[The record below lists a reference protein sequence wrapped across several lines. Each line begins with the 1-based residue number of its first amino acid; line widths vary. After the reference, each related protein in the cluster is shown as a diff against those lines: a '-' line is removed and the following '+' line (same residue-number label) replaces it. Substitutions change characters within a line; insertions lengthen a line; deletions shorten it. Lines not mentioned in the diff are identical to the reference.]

1 MNKYKI
7 LILSFVLAL
16 SGCNII
22 NMGKAIKNQ
31 QITLK
36 KNRVSFDI
44 DENRV
49 IIYDNVNFIL
59 DIGAPNIL
67 FNTRVNNFAVI
78 DSIFIGKMHKSNGK
92 SIKNK
97 MVILDSINTVLFEG
111 EKMVFRV
118 INKDKNCLGINGLL
132 GSELFENSIV
142 ELNFEN
148 NYIQKLDSL
157 NLKQIKTYQ
166 ELPVSD
172 FDGFYFFIDLKIDD
186 KIFKLKLD
194 TGSPYDILMKKKNF
208 ELIKNNSEIQNYFF
222 GTGNDLDT
230 LLVSKHKIT
239 LRDKQE
245 DHEVISN
252 NYLKRNLVGI
262 NFMKNYNWILN
273 FKTGQVFTRQ
283 INDVNTPFIPDNKV
297 VIENDQL
304 IYYQTNDSN
313 SIVNLG
319 KKILSVNGTLIE
331 KNNLCYFKK
340 YLNSTNWKNNTILF
354 DEVTIK

>member
-22 NMGKAIKNQ
+22 NMGKAINNQ

-36 KNRVSFDI
+36 NNRVSFDM

-111 EKMVFRV
+111 KKMVFRV
-118 INKDKNCLGINGLL
+118 INKDRNCYNINGLL
-132 GSELFENSIV
+132 GSELFENSIA

-157 NLKQIKTYQ
+157 NSKQKKTYK
-166 ELPVSD
+166 ELIVSD
-172 FDGFYFFIDLKIDD
+172 FDGYYFFIELKIDD

-194 TGSPYDILMKKKNF
+194 TGSPYDILMKKKDF
-208 ELIKNNSEIQNYFF
+208 ELIKKNAEIQYYFF
-222 GTGNDLDT
+222 KTEQDLDT
-230 LLVSKHKIT
+230 LFVSNHKIT
-239 LRDKQE
+239 LEDKKE
-245 DHEVISN
+245 NHKIISN
-252 NYLKRNLVGI
+252 NFLKRNLLGI
-262 NFMKNYNWILN
+262 DFMKNYNWILN
-273 FKTGQVFTRQ
+273 FKTGQVFVKQ
-283 INDVNTPFIPDNKV
+283 INDNNDSFLPDNKV
-297 VIENDQL
+297 VLENDQL
-304 IYYQTNDSN
+304 IYYQTNDST

-354 DEVTIK
+354 DE